1 MNVQGKNISVSS
13 SKGSIN
19 TNWETFVTR
28 RWFATIRRIRQL
40 LFAINYK
47 VIHKDQI
54 EHMEFFKLF
63 QQYNIEILKTLI
75 EKLEK
80 IRYPQKNLK
89 MIVAIYN
96 MSTELFSLNIFNQ
109 ILTANML
116 SYYGLSEEFS
126 VNVKN
131 SLSKLSLAS
140 QKITLVEDKFAQESD
155 KYINIFAPNQ
165 RKQQKAKLK
174 DVKIFTEPILNYE
187 AQMQLSEQQF
197 IWFYFKGG
205 YQNYQTYDD
214 LIDDQL
220 VDLNE
225 DDEPKRPIESEF
237 IFRKGRARNITF
249 SKRPSDHNKR

>member
-1 MNVQGKNISVSS
+1 
-13 SKGSIN
+13 
-19 TNWETFVTR
+19 
-28 RWFATIRRIRQL
+28 
-40 LFAINYK
+40 
-47 VIHKDQI
+47 
-54 EHMEFFKLF
+54 
-63 QQYNIEILKTLI
+63 
-75 EKLEK
+75 
-80 IRYPQKNLK
+80 
-89 MIVAIYN
+89 
-96 MSTELFSLNIFNQ
+96 
-109 ILTANML
+109 ML